1 MKKVLILG
9 VGNAQ
14 IDAIEYFKEKGY
26 EVHGCSY
33 SHGDNGEKYL
43 DRFAL
48 INIVDIEGIKQY
60 INKENID
67 IVYSVGSDLAMP
79 SVSKAA
85 EDLGLKHF
93 VSSETARICN
103 TKNVLRQYLGENFEG
118 NIPFQV
124 ISSQDDAILL
134 EYPFIMKP
142 VDSQGQRGVYKINNY
157 REFKEKIS
165 SSLSFSKSGKVI
177 IEEFIDGDEIS
188 VNTFSVNGKI
198 IFNIISDRIVWNE
211 FPGGIIHKHVI
222 PSKYGIGEVK
232 KKIENLVERVLNK
245 LTIDDGPAY
254 FQIKI
259 KNGSEPILV
268 EVTPRLDG
276 CHMWKLIKYYCNVNL
291 LDMSIKHLLGEL
303 DKQGIIEIN
312 PKKESVVLEF
322 MCQPTGSNVS
332 RDNFNISWSDYHR
345 WYYKNGEVVKKMNGY
360 MEKCG
365 YEIGEYL

>member
-1 MKKVLILG
+1 
-9 VGNAQ
+9 
-14 IDAIEYFKEKGY
+14 
-26 EVHGCSY
+26 
-33 SHGDNGEKYL
+33 
-43 DRFAL
+43 
-48 INIVDIEGIKQY
+48 
-60 INKENID
+60 
-67 IVYSVGSDLAMP
+67 MP

-103 TKNVLRQYLGENFEG
+103 TKNVLRQYLG
-118 NIPFQV
+118 
-124 ISSQDDAILL
+124 
-134 EYPFIMKP
+134 
-142 VDSQGQRGVYKINNY
+142 DSQGQRGVYKINNY

-245 LTIDDGPAY
+245 LSIDDGPAY

-303 DKQGIIEIN
+303 DKQGIMYQEIILIYLGLIIIDGII
-312 PKKESVVLEF
+312 K
-322 MCQPTGSNVS
+322 
-332 RDNFNISWSDYHR
+332 
-345 WYYKNGEVVKKMNGY
+345 
-360 MEKCG
+360 MEKW
-365 YEIGEYL
+365 